1 MMEYKIADHIAA
13 MKPSAIREIFKVLV
27 DPEVIALSAGSPDSS
42 AYPVKEMAEVG
53 DEIFANEF
61 VTTLGYGTTE
71 GYTPLASRPRSACA
85 RNIRPAQMTTMLSSQ
100 PAVSRQSAC
109 LPRP

>member
-42 AYPVKEMAEVG
+42 AYPVKEM
-53 DEIFANEF
+53 
-61 VTTLGYGTTE
+61 
-71 GYTPLASRPRSACA
+71 
-85 RNIRPAQMTTMLSSQ
+85 
-100 PAVSRQSAC
+100 
-109 LPRP
+109 

>member
-71 GYTPLASRPRSACA
+71 ATRASRADQEAPA
-85 RNIRPAQMTTMLSSQ
+85 REISDRH
-100 PAVSRQSAC
+100 R
-109 LPRP
+109 

>member
-42 AYPVKEMAEVG
+42 AYPARQRATRR
-53 DEIFANEF
+53 F
-61 VTTLGYGTTE
+61 
-71 GYTPLASRPRSACA
+71 ASRPRSACA
-85 RNIRPAQMTTMLSSQ
+85 RNIRPAQMMTMLSSQ

>member
-42 AYPVKEMAEVG
+42 AYPVK
-53 DEIFANEF
+53 
-61 VTTLGYGTTE
+61 
-71 GYTPLASRPRSACA
+71 
-85 RNIRPAQMTTMLSSQ
+85 
-100 PAVSRQSAC
+100 
-109 LPRP
+109 